1 MPVSR
6 PAASRAVAAPPPAAT
21 SSPALYASD
30 EAERQRW
37 VQRVQGVV
45 ADLVEAREAS
55 LAQLAMRLEMPPR
68 RLREHLAVAGIRFND
83 LVNAHRCELAKT
95 LLGDPAMPIEGIVE
109 RMGFSEPSTFYRAF
123 KRWVGE
129 PPVAYRKRLLG

>member
-6 PAASRAVAAPPPAAT
+6 SAPPAAT
-21 SSPALYASD
+21 SSPALYPSN

-37 VQRVQGVV
+37 VQRVQV
-45 ADLVEAREAS
+45 AVAELVDERDAS
-55 LAQLAMRLEMPPR
+55 LARLAMRLEMPQR
-68 RLREHLAVAGIRFND
+68 RLREHLALAGIRFND
-83 LVNAHRCELAKT
+83 LVNAHRCELAKQ
-95 LLGDPAMPIEGIVE
+95 LLGDPAMPIEVIVE

>member
-6 PAASRAVAAPPPAAT
+6 PAAPRTVVSPPPVST
-21 SSPALYASD
+21 SSPAVPPSA

-37 VQRVQGVV
+37 VQRVQV
-45 ADLVEAREAS
+45 AVAELVAERDVSLTRLAAR
-55 LAQLAMRLEMPPR
+55 LQIPQR
-68 RLREHLAVAGIRFND
+68 RLREHLAMAGVRFND
-83 LVNAHRCELAKT
+83 LVNTHRCELAKR
-95 LLGDPAMPIEGIVE
+95 LLGDPAIPIEVIVE